1 MYVRVRCRPKPAR
14 WYAHQPGP
22 QLHGTSAPAE
32 ERIKEIPVA
41 VSLPTIARDAV
52 SGLVNQFRR
61 PSPADTA
68 SFATSVPSV
77 LSPEREA
84 AVGPI
89 IRQLVWAPALA
100 DGTSQSCPTLGAID
114 AARGPGSTPFASAP
128 NAAQLE
134 MQARD
139 LIDRYWSEMVWLTG
153 LIDQARFE
161 TLCASLERMCPAET
175 LPSTSSTDVRYAS

>member
-1 MYVRVRCRPKPAR
+1 MSVFPAVQNR
-14 WYAHQPGP
+14 HDGTHQPGP
-22 QLHGTSAPAE
+22 QLNGAPAPAE
-32 ERIKEIPVA
+32 VRIEEIPVA

-61 PSPADTA
+61 PSSSDTA
-68 SFATSVPSV
+68 HFATGVPSV

-89 IRQLVWAPALA
+89 IRQLVWAPAVA
-100 DGTSQSCPTLGAID
+100 DPVSQPCPTLGAID
-114 AARGPGSTPFASAP
+114 AARGPGMTSFASAP
-128 NAAQLE
+128 NAAELE
-134 MQARD
+134 IQARD

-161 TLCASLERMCPAET
+161 ALCASLERMRPAET
-175 LPSTSSTDVRYAS
+175 LPTTPSPDVHYAS